1 MKYLKSLAFIGVLSA
16 LQISCITL
24 KSQHEAVVTGVNG
37 NQGPEVRDAS
47 FQARGNDTNP
57 RKRILVL
64 PFIDATGGAHS
75 DKLSKNA
82 REALIRGLNRAEGFV
97 IVSNADFPKD
107 IATYFKNGEYDLE
120 EMSKLGLNV
129 GVAGIIE
136 GKILDVKAKKI
147 GDEVGIVRE
156 VRAQMTVSVQLK
168 VIATKTSHMIV
179 NEMRKADVEDSSTHY
194 AERAYTD
201 KDLSEDPNLVQAA
214 VIQAFSGTVPK
225 IVSALEKLSWEGRV
239 ALVKGERI
247 FLNAGRLSGLQVGD
261 ILKVEEDGEDVF
273 DPETGALIGK
283 VPGRVKGTV
292 EVVSYFGK
300 DGAISVLHSGSGF
313 KENDLVELY

>member
-1 MKYLKSLAFIGVLSA
+1 M
-16 LQISCITL
+16 SCLTL
-24 KSQHEAVVTGVNG
+24 KSQHEPIVTGVTQ
-37 NQGPEVRDAS
+37 NQGPEIRDAS
-47 FQARGNDTNP
+47 FQARANDATP
-57 RKRILVL
+57 RKRIIVL
-64 PFIDATGGAHS
+64 PFIDATGSEHS

-82 REALIRGLNRAEGFV
+82 REALIRGLNRTDEFV
-97 IVSNADFPKD
+97 IVANTDFPKD
-107 IATYFKNGEYDLE
+107 IATYFKNGEYDIE
-120 EMSKLGLNV
+120 EMSKLGLNI

-136 GKILDVKAKKI
+136 GKILDVKAKKT
-147 GDEVGIVRE
+147 GDEVGLVRE
-156 VRAQMTVSVQLK
+156 VRAHMTVSVQLK
-168 VIATKTSHMIV
+168 VIATKTAHIVV

-194 AERAYTD
+194 AERAFTD
-201 KDLSEDPNLVQAA
+201 KELSEDPILVQSA
-214 VIQAFSGTVPK
+214 VIQAFSGTIPK
-225 IVSALEKLSWEGRV
+225 IVLALEKLSWEGRV

-247 FLNAGRLSGLQVGD
+247 FLNAGRLSGIQVGD

>member
-1 MKYLKSLAFIGVLSA
+1 M
-16 LQISCITL
+16 
-24 KSQHEAVVTGVNG
+24 
-37 NQGPEVRDAS
+37 
-47 FQARGNDTNP
+47 QARANDSNP
-57 RKRILVL
+57 RKRIIVL
-64 PFIDATGGAHS
+64 PFIDATGNSHS

-82 REALIRGLNRAEGFV
+82 RDALIRGLNRTDSFV
-97 IVSNADFPKD
+97 IVSNSDFPKD
-107 IATYFKNGEYDLE
+107 IATYYKNGEYDLE
-120 EMSKLGLNV
+120 EMSKMGLNV

-136 GKILDVKAKKI
+136 GKILDVKAKKM
-147 GDEVGIVRE
+147 GDEVGLVRE

-168 VIATKTSHMIV
+168 VIATKTAHVVV
-179 NEMRKADVEDSSTHY
+179 NEMRKAEVEDSSTHY
-194 AERAYTD
+194 AERSFTD
-201 KDLSEDPNLVQAA
+201 KDLSEDPMLMQQA
-214 VIQAFSGTVPK
+214 VIQAFAGTVPK

-247 FLNAGRLSGLQVGD
+247 FLNAGRLSGIQVGD
-261 ILKVEEDGEDVF
+261 ILKVEEEGEDVF

-300 DGAISVLHSGSGF
+300 DGSIGVLHSGSGF